1 MMRSTFIVTS
11 LSIAALVLAAGPGF
25 AVADEDK
32 GTVPQRIER
41 KADQAGEMIK
51 DTAHDTKTEVTDSWI
66 TSKLKIALFADSR
79 VEGHEVHV
87 VTNSRVVTLRGK
99 VASAEAKTA
108 AGEIAKGSEHV
119 KGVRNELQVV
129 APSNRS
135 EVTAS
140 DKDITKN
147 VQTRL
152 GHDSGL
158 KAVNVD
164 VNNGVV
170 SLSGE
175 VKSIDASAKASEV
188 ARSVAGVRSVKNDLT
203 YASRSSLQ

>member
-1 MMRSTFIVTS
+1 MRNTFAVTS
-11 LSIAALVLAAGPGF
+11 LSIAALVFATGPAF
-25 AVADEDK
+25 AETDVDK
-32 GTVPQRIER
+32 GTMKDRVER
-41 KADQAGEMIK
+41 KADQAGEKIK
-51 DTAHDTKTEVTDSWI
+51 DAAHDTKTAVTDSWI
-66 TSKLKIALFADSR
+66 TSKIKIALFADSR

-87 VTNSRVVTLRGK
+87 DTKGGVVTLRGK
-99 VASAEAKTA
+99 VDSAEAKTA
-108 AGEIAKGSEHV
+108 AGEITKGGEHV
-119 KGVRNELQVV
+119 KSVRNELQVV

-147 VQTRL
+147 VQTRFSR
-152 GHDSGL
+152 DSRL